1 MDRTLTTSASL
12 YSTFETEEANRLTNR
27 LEIHYTSKH
36 GSWLNIAEIELRALN
51 SKQKNLGH
59 RKPYAGKSKPA
70 KSNVTN
76 AVHRS
81 TGNLKLK
88 TPELNFPDCIR
99 DCRCYAIIDS
109 GESLQIGAGYA
120 GVGVIFYRLKLRVD

>member
-51 SKQKNLGH
+51 SKQKNLRH